1 MSTRSV
7 MGWLVAGALA
17 GCSTS
22 ADDGP
27 PGEPG
32 ATPGASV
39 AYRMTST
46 LQPGQE
52 IERCQLFQAPPGGLS
67 VQRDEVRFTPGSHH
81 VVLYKTAYTEIPT
94 ATERGVAID
103 ATQPHDC
110 NDGAF
115 ADWRI
120 TGIVAGSQSLDG
132 DTFLGA
138 LPEGIALRVEP
149 GAVLVMNTHY
159 LNASPDPLTADAEIH
174 LHTIPPEAVEV
185 EAGMLFHYNPFIRV
199 PANGASAARMRCAAP
214 SDISITRLQSH
225 MHSRGA
231 GFEAFLDR
239 GGGWDAGAEEIYTTT
254 AWEQVPARDFAPPLA
269 VRAGDVLDY
278 RCDYVN
284 QEARDVVQGLTT
296 RDEMCVLIGSYYPRD
311 ARIEAC
317 LDDQGYPTEVYVG
330 SGAATC
336 AETLQCL
343 AQARPLEEDGGSE
356 MFGCVVESCPGA
368 AEALSAALRCQ
379 MTQGRGACAADCEAG
394 PEGCA
399 ACVQAACAEE
409 AGACVA
415 AGCD

>member
-1 MSTRSV
+1 MGTRSL

-17 GCSTS
+17 GCSTG

-27 PGEPG
+27 PGDPG
-32 ATPGASV
+32 GPAGASV
-39 AYRMTST
+39 AYRTTST

-52 IERCQLFQAPPGGLS
+52 IERCQLFQAPPEGLS
-67 VQRDEVRFTPGSHH
+67 VRRDEVRFTPGSHH
-81 VVLYKTAYTEIPT
+81 VVLYKTAYTAIPT

-103 ATQPHDC
+103 PTQPHDC

-115 ADWRI
+115 ADWRL

-138 LPEGIALRVEP
+138 LPEGVALRVEP

-159 LNASPDPLTADAEIH
+159 LNASPDPLTAEAEVR

-199 PANGASAARMRCAAP
+199 TASGASSARMRCAAP
-214 SDISITRLQSH
+214 SDIAITRLQSH
-225 MHSRGA
+225 MHSRGV

-239 GGGWDAGAEEIYTTT
+239 GAGDVEEIYATT
-254 AWEQVPARDFAPPLA
+254 AWEQVPARDMAPPLS

-284 QEARDVVQGLTT
+284 PEARDVVQGLTT
-296 RDEMCVLIGSYYPRD
+296 RDEMCMLIGPYYPRD
-311 ARIEAC
+311 VRIEAC
-317 LDDQGYPTEVYVG
+317 LDDQGFPMEVYVG
-330 SGAATC
+330 AGAATC
-336 AETLQCL
+336 AESLQCL
-343 AQARPLEEDGGSE
+343 AQARPEEEDGGSE

-368 AEALSAALRCQ
+368 AEALSAVLRCQ
-379 MTQGRGACAADCEAG
+379 MTQGRGACAEACGQGGADCD
-394 PEGCA
+394 
-399 ACVQAACAEE
+399 ACVQAACAAEV
-409 AGACVA
+409 GACAA
-415 AGCD
+415 AGCEG